1 MKPQQTPNKAL
12 KKQEEG
18 GKRIEQAENLKK
30 YNINLQKC
38 KEIHAKQQRSHPRF
52 VECSRLIE
60 SNMKNSIA
68 TSLLQVSELT
78 FTATGSSSSSSSSA
92 TGAKGTIGSATKA
105 ATGAAKKAATGAD
118 NEVITEDMKAA
129 EEEQAKK
136 DAAKE
141 KEEKEENAKLNDDDD
156 ALIK

>member
-1 MKPQQTPNKAL
+1 MGGTKEECEKEKELEAAKISIEQVQQHKEKEATLKAL

-18 GKRIEQAENLKK
+18 EKRIEQAENLKK

-52 VECSRLIE
+52 VECGRFIQ

-78 FTATGSSSSSSSSA
+78 FTATGSSSSSSA
-92 TGAKGTIGSATKA
+92 TGAKGTIGSADK
-105 ATGAAKKAATGAD
+105 
-118 NEVITEDMKAA
+118 
-129 EEEQAKK
+129 
-136 DAAKE
+136 
-141 KEEKEENAKLNDDDD
+141 
-156 ALIK
+156 